1 MHRYVRLL
9 YVRRITYVFFDLEKA
24 YDTAWRL
31 GILET
36 LHNSEFRGELPLFIK
51 AFLRNRKFQV
61 GKLLYRQE
69 EGVPQGI
76 VLSVTLFALS
86 INSVAT
92 VIPKDVLFA
101 LFANDL
107 SLSFA
112 ASHIAVAERKL
123 QLTINKLIDWAA
135 KRNFFKFSASKTVAM
150 HFCNIR
156 GIHPDPDLYMY
167 GQRISCK
174 EET

>member
-1 MHRYVRLL
+1 M
-9 YVRRITYVFFDLEKA
+9 
-24 YDTAWRL
+24 
-31 GILET
+31 ET
-36 LHNSEFRGELPLFIK
+36 LHNFEFRGELPLFIK

-61 GKLLYRQE
+61 KVGNTLSSLYRQE
-69 EGVPQGI
+69 EGVPQGS

-86 INSVAT
+86 INSVAI

-101 LFANDL
+101 LFVDDL

-112 ASHIAVAERKL
+112 ASHIGLAVAERKL
-123 QLTINKLIDWAA
+123 QLAINKITDWAA
-135 KRNFFKFSASKTVAM
+135 KRGFKFSASKTVAM
-150 HFCNIR
+150 HFCNII